1 MLVKAYK
8 AGKSIRV
15 TVPKAIYDQFAE
27 VSKNLAARKSPCL
40 VKYARLITRHGE
52 EEPYF
57 SNCDFGLALYI
68 GPPSLQYLSSSVCQY
83 GKTSFGFSLSPI
95 GSTLLGVVTG
105 TSLECEILENTRPE
119 EGFYHQ
125 IIGYRKLS
133 SANDR
138 IDNLRLQRNAKL
150 TTQEVDDESRIV
162 WPAS

>member
-1 MLVKAYK
+1 MLSHFLVTSKMLVKAYK

-52 EEPYF
+52 EPYF

-68 GPPSLQYLSSSVCQY
+68 GPPSLEYLGSSVCQY
-83 GKTSFGFSLSPI
+83 GKTSFGFNISKESAAMFGI
-95 GSTLLGVVTG
+95 VAGDM
-105 TSLECEILENTRPE
+105 LECEILENTRPE

-125 IIGYRKLS
+125 IIGYRKLA
-133 SANDR
+133 SANKS
-138 IDNLRLQRNAKL
+138 Q
-150 TTQEVDDESRIV
+150 V
-162 WPAS
+162 